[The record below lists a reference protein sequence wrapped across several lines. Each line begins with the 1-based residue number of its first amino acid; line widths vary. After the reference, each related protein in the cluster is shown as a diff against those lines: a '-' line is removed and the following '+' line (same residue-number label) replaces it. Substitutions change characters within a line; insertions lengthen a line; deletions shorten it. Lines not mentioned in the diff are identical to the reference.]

1 MLIYDQTLYVYIIYV
16 KKISKVYPL
25 RTENKKKN
33 EDENMFYFLG
43 TKIKLRCIFMDQK
56 LI

>member
-43 TKIKLRCIFMDQK
+43 TKIKLRYIFMDQK